1 MVWMV
6 SMVDGGKFGI
16 MEYDNVSIV
25 EPKLGSHI
33 PPKKLVKISN

>member
-1 MVWMV
+1 MGSSDGVDG
-6 SMVDGGKFGI
+6 VDGGKFGI

-33 PPKKLVKISN
+33 PPKDW